1 MIATFESSA
10 RKHSM
15 TEMVC
20 GIMIVDTEIYSL
32 WQKATWQ
39 EAKHGGGWRRIFVD
53 MVCTWIW
60 NWRSS
65 FVQRALFF
73 PEQRRLEESFV
84 TFLFCNIAF
93 LLRISKIILKPTE
106 LRQFPIFFLDNF
118 TASLLWSSFP
128 RVVYHL
134 HYWALWVLPT
144 HPSLLLKKNLLGLKC
159 LRGKHRN
166 EGSG

>member
-39 EAKHGGGWRRIFVD
+39 EAKHGGGWRMIFVD

-60 NWRSS
+60 N
-65 FVQRALFF
+65 
-73 PEQRRLEESFV
+73 
-84 TFLFCNIAF
+84 
-93 LLRISKIILKPTE
+93 
-106 LRQFPIFFLDNF
+106 
-118 TASLLWSSFP
+118 
-128 RVVYHL
+128 
-134 HYWALWVLPT
+134 
-144 HPSLLLKKNLLGLKC
+144 
-159 LRGKHRN
+159 
-166 EGSG
+166 